1 MKQPNLSQSG
11 RSMVEMLGVLA
22 IIGVLSV
29 GGIMGY
35 SYGMDKWR
43 ANETIKDINLRRVD
57 LLTQQ
62 NGDKNISLDAWKDE
76 KTLYPISLVFDAVSD
91 DPLIQVTRVPER
103 VCEMIVK
110 DMETQAAITVNTYF
124 TLGTENGGCEEM
136 NDLTFYFGDYDVCG
150 TEYCSGNTSVCHPD
164 TQTCVECMDSG
175 DCPDNKPFCNASN
188 VCETCPTETPIWD
201 NTTQKCIGC
210 SSNEDCSDGKVCLPY
225 GMKCDSYKI
234 VDIEGT
240 NWKQI
245 KIGNGFSTSWKNA
258 DFLCNHLGMALPAP
272 SDFATGWDGK
282 TLTGPN
288 DDTFTPLTPTSD
300 GLAMSNIASG
310 TYVWTNES
318 RGVGTG
324 AFWEYHIMY
333 TPDRKGFY
341 NAPPSYSYKTVC
353 KPR

>member
-1 MKQPNLSQSG
+1 MNPTILPQQNDFNTNPNDLPQQKEYNTLSNNLPKKKGYNMKQPNLSQSG

-175 DCPDNKPFCNASN
+175 DCPDNKPFCNTSN
-188 VCETCPTETPIWD
+188 VCETCPTETPIWSV
-201 NTTQKCIGC
+201 CIVLD
-210 SSNEDCSDGKVCLPY
+210 SS
-225 GMKCDSYKI
+225 I
-234 VDIEGT
+234 VIT
-240 NWKQI
+240 
-245 KIGNGFSTSWKNA
+245 
-258 DFLCNHLGMALPAP
+258 P
-272 SDFATGWDGK
+272 SR
-282 TLTGPN
+282 
-288 DDTFTPLTPTSD
+288 DTFS
-300 GLAMSNIASG
+300 IASA
-310 TYVWTNES
+310 T
-318 RGVGTG
+318 
-324 AFWEYHIMY
+324 I
-333 TPDRKGFY
+333 
-341 NAPPSYSYKTVC
+341 
-353 KPR
+353 